1 MGILDK
7 EFIRQFI
14 TNDEKFIKDTKGKD
28 IKKSL
33 EAERQARL
41 AKVRKMRGMK

>member
-14 TNDEKFIKDTKGKD
+14 TNDEKFIKDAKGKD
-28 IKKSL
+28 IITFVPLK
-33 EAERQARL
+33 
-41 AKVRKMRGMK
+41 